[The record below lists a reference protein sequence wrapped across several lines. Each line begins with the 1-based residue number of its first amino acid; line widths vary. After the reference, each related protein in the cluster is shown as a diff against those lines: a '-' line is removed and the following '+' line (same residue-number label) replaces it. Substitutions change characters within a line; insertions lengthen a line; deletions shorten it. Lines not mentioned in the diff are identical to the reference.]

1 MLNVGVIGLSMG
13 QDHLLKYSSI
23 KDVKIYAVS
32 DLDEDKLNAFSEKYN
47 VPYKFTDYHKL
58 LDIKDLDAVSICL
71 PNFLHAPVT
80 IEALN
85 KGKHVLVEKPMA
97 MNSKEAE
104 EMVNKA
110 RHKNKILAVAMNYR
124 FNPERMFLKTLID
137 KGEFGK
143 IYYVKCVT
151 LRRKTFNKKIVQ
163 SKSSQKWFFTKER
176 SGGGALVDMGPHLL
190 DLAMWYLDDFNPVSA
205 YGVASTELMTYSD
218 IDDFSSSIIKLKG
231 GATLHLES
239 TWESFTEPKLYNIL
253 LGTKGGAKTD
263 PLVIYKEVE
272 GTDVEI
278 RPQVLQNEPMKDKTL
293 QAHFID
299 CIKKNKTPEVSGKR
313 GLAVMRIIDAVYES
327 AKIGKAVRIGI

>member
-23 KDVKIYAVS
+23 KGVKIYAIS
-32 DLDEDKLNAFSEKYN
+32 DLDEERLSISSEKYN
-47 VPYKFTDYHKL
+47 VPYKFKDFHKL
-58 LDIKDLDAVSICL
+58 LDTKGIDAVSICL
-71 PNFLHAPVT
+71 PNFLHATVT
-80 IEALN
+80 IEALD

-110 RHKNKILAVAMNYR
+110 KHKKKLLAVAMNYR
-124 FNPERMFLKTLID
+124 FTPERMFLKTLID

-151 LRRKTFNKKIVQ
+151 LRRKTFDKKIVQ
-163 SKSSQKWFFTKER
+163 SKDSKKWFFTKER

-190 DLAMWYLDDFNPVSA
+190 DLAMWYLDDFNPISA

-231 GATLHLES
+231 GSTLHLES
-239 TWESFTEPKLYNIL
+239 TWESWTEPKLYNLL

-263 PLVIYKEVE
+263 PLVIYKDVD
-272 GTDVEI
+272 GTNVEI
-278 RPQVLQNEPMKDKTL
+278 RPQVQQNELMKDKTL
-293 QAHFID
+293 QTHFVD
-299 CIKKNKTPEVSGKR
+299 CIKKNKTPEVSGER
-313 GLAVMRIIDAVYES
+313 GLAVMKIIDAVYKS
-327 AKIGKAVRIGI
+327 SKTGKAVTI